1 MSYRSDFFTA
11 VETSPGVYDREYNA
25 AVFANR
31 FSKLFGNG
39 VVVEGC
45 GLISDELQVMVAGSS
60 MDVSISLG
68 YALINGYAFEV
79 YSAAETL
86 TIDAADPT
94 NPRIDRVV
102 LELNLTN
109 DIRAIRPLIVKGTP
123 AGSPTAPTLTRTAD
137 LYQISLAQV
146 LVPAGVSVL
155 PGNAITDERTDNT
168 VCGIANVTVGLG
180 PNGYALDADLTAHTG
195 NTTTAHGATSEAT
208 ASKLMIRD
216 ASGRAKVAAPAADD
230 DIARKDSITKA
241 AVGLSNVTNDAQVK
255 KAGDTLEGA
264 LVMQTNTNYTV
275 AQARNVILS
284 SSSPSG
290 GNNGDIWIKY
300 VT

>member
-1 MSYRSDFFTA
+1 
-11 VETSPGVYDREYNA
+11 
-25 AVFANR
+25 
-31 FSKLFGNG
+31 
-39 VVVEGC
+39 
-45 GLISDELQVMVAGSS
+45 
-60 MDVSISLG
+60 
-68 YALINGYAFEV
+68 
-79 YSAAETL
+79 
-86 TIDAADPT
+86 
-94 NPRIDRVV
+94 
-102 LELNLTN
+102 
-109 DIRAIRPLIVKGTP
+109 
-123 AGSPTAPTLTRTAD
+123 
-137 LYQISLAQV
+137 
-146 LVPAGVSVL
+146 
-155 PGNAITDERTDNT
+155 
-168 VCGIANVTVGLG
+168 
-180 PNGYALDADLTAHTG
+180 
-195 NTTTAHGATSEAT
+195 
-208 ASKLMIRD
+208 MIRD